1 MTNRLIMQPDKDVE
15 TKLMCQQSKNVF
27 LSSFLKR
34 NKKKK
39 IQLLSVC
46 RTNRLLVVSCYES
59 SHMLRQLLIICH
71 HCVVIVAGF
80 IKVILCLAAGVVCLA
95 LLVKGLWLKQI
106 TEATHSS

>member
-1 MTNRLIMQPDKDVE
+1 MQPAKNVE

-34 NKKKK
+34 NNNKKK

-46 RTNRLLVVSCYES
+46 RTNKLLVVSCYES

-80 IKVILCLAAGVVCLA
+80 IKVMLCLAAGVVCLV

-106 TEATHSS
+106 TEATHST